1 MPDYD
6 EIYLEAEDGMQKAVE
21 HLSASF
27 RGIRTG
33 RATPGLVEG
42 IKVDA
47 YGSTVPLKQVANI
60 AIPEARQIVIK
71 PFDPSTL
78 GAIEKAI
85 QKSELGIN
93 PSNDGK
99 IIRLEV
105 PPLTEERRKQLV
117 RQIKEMAD
125 QAKQSINS
133 VRRIANKSADEG
145 KDAGMPEDDVKRLKK
160 DIDDLK
166 DKFQKEVEDLFER
179 KSEEIMTV

>member
-1 MPDYD
+1 MADY
-6 EIYLEAEDGMQKAVE
+6 EMISLEAEEGMQKASE
-21 HLSASF
+21 HLSAGF

-71 PFDPSTL
+71 PFDPSTI

-99 IIRLEV
+99 VIRLEV

-133 VRRIANKSADEG
+133 VRRAANKSADEA
-145 KDAGMPEDDVKRLKK
+145 KDEGMPEDDVKRLKK

-166 DKFQKEVEDLFER
+166 DKYQKEIEEMFER